1 MQWNPYQW
9 LEKLSPLSH
18 SEDLPLLCR
27 PWGRIEALAIP
38 GNIQSAEVDQTFLQL
53 GAIGCPTSTQSGSIH
68 LLHLYVLEG
77 QGYSLYKNMLCIL
90 HMLLYII
97 FYQYF
102 RYGMYKSKK
111 HLYIVYIYYD
121 IQIYLRP
128 YINSILKHERHEKTW
143 KSAQFSSS
151 PRPLLNLYDAPVDWT
166 LASSH
171 LVILHLRFQ
180 HKVTRY
186 ASDLFQ
192 QALHRV
198 GIHRRHQN
206 LRHLLWHYGQFY
218 LLSYDYIWV
227 IWVQMQTRQPCRN

>member
-68 LLHLYVLEG
+68 LLHLLYTFWRDRVTPYTKICCAYYICCCTS
-77 QGYSLYKNMLCIL
+77 YSINISATECINQKNICIL
-90 HMLLYII
+90 YTFTMI
-97 FYQYF
+97 
-102 RYGMYKSKK
+102 YKSISG
-111 HLYIVYIYYD
+111 LT
-121 IQIYLRP
+121 
-128 YINSILKHERHEKTW
+128 SILFWSMKDMKRHERVL
-143 KSAQFSSS
+143 SS
-151 PRPLLNLYDAPVDWT
+151 PVLHGPFWISMMHPLIEPW
-166 LASSH
+166 H
-171 LVILHLRFQ
+171 LILHLRFQ

-218 LLSYDYIWV
+218 LFMSYDYIWV

>member
-128 YINSILKHERHEKTW
+128 YINSIILKHERHEKTW

-166 LASSH
+166 LASHSAPQISAQGTQ
-171 LVILHLRFQ
+171 VISFSKHC
-180 HKVTRY
+180 T
-186 ASDLFQ
+186 ASVFTAD
-192 QALHRV
+192 
-198 GIHRRHQN
+198 IKTCDTC
-206 LRHLLWHYGQFY
+206 YGQFY
-218 LLSYDYIWV
+218 LFMSYDYIWV